1 MKRKS
6 IFFTATTA
14 FAMALLSVTPAEAQQ
29 LKKGNMLVETSM
41 GDININTGKTK
52 YESPTN
58 VTSRYNSKS
67 FGITLSPR
75 VGFFLSDNFVLGTE
89 VNISLYNSNEDD
101 FNSTGVKT
109 SDSKFRSTSIGLSPF
124 ARLYFP
130 GKNPRSVFY
139 GQLSAGF
146 NTDVSR
152 KQDYVY
158 YNALGAITNKFKYN
172 YSKKPSNYGGNVK
185 VGWNRF
191 LTESIALNMD
201 LGYEFRRNTQTS
213 TYTNTPAVGPAT
225 TSTSSK
231 YTYNRSG
238 VVWGLGFTMFIPC
251 KKKK

>member
-1 MKRKS
+1 MKSKKFLLPV
-6 IFFTATTA
+6 FF
-14 FAMALLSVTPAEAQQ
+14 ALLVGTCSIHTQAQ
-29 LKKGNMLVETSM
+29 LKKGNMLVETSL
-41 GDININTGKTK
+41 GNITVNSGKTK
-52 YESPTN
+52 YESPTA
-58 VTSRYNSKS
+58 VTSSYKTNT

-89 VNISLYNSNEDD
+89 LKIDIYNSKEDD
-101 FNSTGVKT
+101 FNGAGVKS
-109 SDSKFRSTSIGLSPF
+109 SDSKFSETSIGLTPF

-130 GKNPRSVFY
+130 GKNPKSVFY

-146 NTDVSR
+146 NVDVSR

-158 YNALGAITNKFKYN
+158 YNALGAITSKFKYN
-172 YSKKPSNYGGNVK
+172 YEKKPFSYAGDAR

-213 TYTNTPAVGPAT
+213 TYTQTPTIGPAT

-231 YTYNRSG
+231 YTYDRSG
-238 VVWGLGFTMFIPC
+238 VIWNLGFSMFIPC